1 MLTVRNI
8 EDIKNKEFHFEDTWW
23 TLYGVDV
30 NNIEYKFI
38 FMPMDY
44 QTKVFDISKTQVVLL
59 DRIKKRIGSEV
70 LGYRLWTTDGKHTY
84 LNTKDIPNWSALVK
98 VVYEN
103 RMVSNNNI
111 K

>member
-1 MLTVRNI
+1 MLTIKNI
-8 EDIKNKEFHFEDTWW
+8 EDIKSKEFHFADTWW
-23 TLYGVDV
+23 MLYGVDV

-38 FMPMDY
+38 FIPMEAGRYDTHKA
-44 QTKVFDISKTQVVLL
+44 QLVLL
-59 DRIKKRIGSEV
+59 DRNKYLIGSEV
-70 LGYRLWTTDGKHTY
+70 FGYRLWTTDGKHTY

>member
-1 MLTVRNI
+1 MLTIQNI

-23 TLYGVDV
+23 TLWGVDV

-59 DRIKKRIGSEV
+59 DRIKKRRGNNV

-84 LNTKDIPNWSALVK
+84 IDTNDIPNWSALVGIAYK
-98 VVYEN
+98 NKMIYA
-103 RMVSNNNI
+103 NN
-111 K
+111 